1 MAVCVPSVVSNFCT
15 LLKHRYTYHIH
26 CEHLNQ
32 ILSRLQEIRTGH
44 HKMTEQSHIKLSVIV
59 LFSTQAARLW
69 SEIKT
74 AFGGNDTS
82 LSSMKNLN
90 TIKLFFLSLSKSE
103 KTLYDDRLSFCFQG
117 ESVKRSTSSFAL
129 VSNLW
134 LK

>member
-1 MAVCVPSVVSNFCT
+1 MAVCIPSVVSNFCT
-15 LLKHRYTYHIH
+15 LLKHRYTYQI
-26 CEHLNQ
+26 HLNQ

-59 LFSTQAARLW
+59 LFSTKAARLW

-82 LSSMKNLN
+82 LSSVKNLN
-90 TIKLFFLSLSKSE
+90 TIKLFFPPLPKSE

-117 ESVKRSTSSFAL
+117 ECVKRSTSSFAL

>member
-1 MAVCVPSVVSNFCT
+1 MYNVKAYPFSPLYCHLRMAVCIPSVVSNFCT
-15 LLKHRYTYHIH
+15 LLKHRYTYQI
-26 CEHLNQ
+26 HLNQ

-90 TIKLFFLSLSKSE
+90 TIKLFFSPSLSQRKHFTTIVYLFAS
-103 KTLYDDRLSFCFQG
+103 KG
-117 ESVKRSTSSFAL
+117 SV
-129 VSNLW
+129 
-134 LK
+134 